1 VEVFMAELE
10 VRDGNLVLK
19 LSTIEKAE
27 AVHGDLHVPL
37 AAVRGVEV
45 LDDAA
50 EMTRIRTGFKVGMR
64 VPGSASVATVRGGGR
79 KMFIAVHADTP
90 RAVRVLLDGDSFD
103 EWIVGAADPESVIAD
118 LNLKV

>member
-1 VEVFMAELE
+1 MAELE